1 MKTIKTISLFLFI
14 IFFFN
19 SCTEKYFIS
28 KKYIDIET
36 QKPVPGLQIGL
47 YKAKKVC
54 TWEAT
59 FDTLKLVSIQTTD
72 SSGVVA
78 FEHPGEDVNSTYYIP
93 IYSADSTSVNAKYQ
107 YNLTIGKYDDAS
119 PSRGGVNEP
128 IEVTRN
134 YNVILRLIDF
144 KFDHNLIVKRGE
156 DRLGMV
162 RPDDIPYFWLNLP
175 RGEAS
180 TLQFYKT
187 VNNVEVFVAEKT
199 IYVKFIEPEKKYVFQ
214 LPIITIDIKLG
225 I

>member
-1 MKTIKTISLFLFI
+1 MNTIKTISSFLFI
-14 IFFFN
+14 TFFFN
-19 SCTEKYFIS
+19 SCTEKFFVS
-28 KKYIDIET
+28 KKYIDEAT
-36 QKPVPGLQIGL
+36 QTPVPGLQIGL
-47 YKAKKVC
+47 YKAKKFC
-54 TWEAT
+54 TWDAT
-59 FDTLKLVSIQTTD
+59 FDTLKLVSIGTTD
-72 SSGVVA
+72 ASGVVA
-78 FEHPGEDVNSTYYIP
+78 FEHPGEDVNIYYYIP
-93 IYSADSTSVNAKYQ
+93 VYSADSTSVNAKYQ
-107 YNLTIGKYDDAS
+107 YNLSSGKYSDAS

-134 YNVILRLIDF
+134 YNVMLRLLDF
-144 KFDHNLIVKRGE
+144 EFDHTLIVKRGE

-162 RPDDIPYFWLNLP
+162 TPDGIPYFWLNLP

-187 VNNVEVFVAEKT
+187 VNNEEVFVAEKT

>member
-19 SCTEKYFIS
+19 SCTEKFFIS
-28 KKYIDIET
+28 KKYIDQAT
-36 QKPVPGLQIGL
+36 QQPVPGLQIGL

-59 FDTLKLVSIQTTD
+59 FDTLKLVSIGTTD

-134 YNVILRLIDF
+134 YNVILRLLDF
-144 KFDHNLIVKRGE
+144 KFGTELIVKRGE

-175 RGEAS
+175 RGES
-180 TLQFYKT
+180 SKLQFYKT
-187 VNNVEVFVAEKT
+187 VNNEEVFVAEKT

>member
-14 IFFFN
+14 TIIIS
-19 SCTEKYFIS
+19 SCTEKFFIS
-28 KKYIDIET
+28 KRYIDRET

-47 YKAKKVC
+47 YKAKKFC
-54 TWEAT
+54 SWDAT
-59 FDTLKLVSIQTTD
+59 FDTLKLVSISTTD
-72 SSGVVA
+72 TSGVVA
-78 FEHPGEDVNSTYYIP
+78 FEHPGVDVNINFYIP

-107 YNLTIGKYDDAS
+107 YNLSSGKYDDAS
-119 PSRGGVNEP
+119 PGRGGVNEP

-134 YNVILRLIDF
+134 YNVILRLLDF
-144 KFDHNLIVKRGE
+144 KYGPELIVKRGE

-162 RPDDIPYFWLNLP
+162 RQDDIPYFWLNLP

-180 TLQFYKT
+180 TLQFYKI
-187 VNNVEVFVAEKT
+187 VDNKEVFVAEKT

-214 LPIITIDIKLG
+214 LPIITFDIKLG